1 LRPLLKTLLIIT
13 VAVMGPACSSTLHR
27 IQSEEVSTEWKGQ
40 KYANILIIGV
50 YDDRTYRVSAETA
63 FAEELKSQGVLAE
76 PSYDIV
82 PDLDS
87 LDSEEDIAQLLGGWH
102 NDAVLS
108 VATID
113 PGYDYDYE
121 DHLSTKGMVVLLGG
135 RPGPYTSLG
144 SFITWA
150 GSGYYKPHVALWD
163 PASQRPLWQAT
174 TNSQTTGSESGDTKA
189 LAQFV
194 VATLREKGML

>member
-1 LRPLLKTLLIIT
+1 MKTLLIIT
-13 VAVMGPACSSTLHR
+13 VSVIGPACRSTPHR

-50 YDDRTYRVSAETA
+50 YEDGTYSVSAETA
-63 FAEELKSQGVLAE
+63 FAEELKSQGILAE
-76 PSYDIV
+76 PSYDVV
-82 PDLDS
+82 PDLNS
-87 LDSEEDIAQLLGGWH
+87 LDSDDDIARLLGGRH

-121 DHLSTKGMVVLLGG
+121 DSLSTRGMVVLLGG
-135 RPGPYTSLG
+135 QPGPYTSLG

-150 GSGYYKPHVALWD
+150 GSGSYKLHVALWD
-163 PASQRPLWQAT
+163 PVSQRPLWQAT
-174 TNSQTTGSESGDTKA
+174 TNSQTTGSESRDTKA
-189 LAQFV
+189 RAHFAV
-194 VATLREKGML
+194 TILREKGML